1 MNGPDRPGFEPPV
14 YPHDRLA
21 PLHDLGAAHEGGMVD
36 LSIGTP
42 CDDPSEAVLAALVD
56 ATRARGYPP
65 SLGSPQLRD
74 AIADW
79 SQRVLGVSLDADSQ
93 IAACV
98 GTKELVAGLPH
109 WLHLRT
115 PQRDTVLY
123 PELSYP
129 SYVMGARLAGCRA
142 VPVPC
147 GPEGIQ
153 LDAVDPADIRR
164 ALCLWVNTPANP
176 HGTLDDLAGV
186 VRWGRANR
194 VLVVSDECY
203 VAFTWETPHGL
214 NPAGGAG
221 RSVLEWGTDGVLAAH
236 SLSKRSNLAGL
247 RAGFYAGDAD
257 VVRYLSE
264 VRKHA
269 GLMTPG
275 PVQAAAAVAFAD
287 ETHVDQQ
294 RGRYRRRLEAMAAAL
309 GARGLPV
316 QLPGGGFYLW
326 VPAPDG
332 DGWALTRQLVER
344 AGVLGSPG
352 DFYGPTGTG
361 YVRLAMVQPD
371 ARLELALDRLR
382 SGDGWDGPARAG

>member
-1 MNGPDRPGFEPPV
+1 MTEAEPRGFRPPP

-21 PLHDLGAAHEGGMVD
+21 PLLDRGAIHDGGLVD

-42 CDDPSEAVLAALVD
+42 CDDPPEVVLAALVD

-65 SLGSPQLRD
+65 SIGSPALRE
-74 AIADW
+74 AIAGW
-79 SQRVLGVSLDADSQ
+79 ASAFLGVTLDVDEH
-93 IAACV
+93 IGACV

-109 WLHLRT
+109 WLHLRS

-129 SYVMGARLAGCRA
+129 SYAMGARLAECRA
-142 VPVPC
+142 VPVPS
-147 GPEGIQ
+147 GPDGLR
-153 LDAVDPADIRR
+153 LDRIHPDDIAR
-164 ALCLWVNTPANP
+164 ALCLGVNTPANP
-176 HGTLDDLAGV
+176 HGALDDLEAV
-186 VRWGRANR
+186 VQWGRAND

-203 VAFTWETPHGL
+203 VAFTWKAPHGT

-221 RSVLEWGTDGVLAAH
+221 RTVLEWGTDGVLAAH

-247 RAGFYAGDAD
+247 RSGFFAGDAG

-287 ETHVDQQ
+287 ETHVDRQ
-294 RGRYRRRLEAMAAAL
+294 RDRYRSRLEAVAAAL
-309 GARGLPV
+309 RERGLDVPS
-316 QLPGGGFYLW
+316 PGGGFYLW
-326 VPAPDG
+326 VAAPDG
-332 DGWALTRQLVER
+332 DGWDLTEQLVER
-344 AGVLGSPG
+344 AGMLGSPG
-352 DFYGPTGTG
+352 DFYGPVGSP

-371 ARLELALDRLR
+371 DRLELALARLGR
-382 SGDGWDGPARAG
+382 APGWG

>member
-1 MNGPDRPGFEPPV
+1 MDRRVSETEPLGFQPPV

-21 PLHDLGAAHEGGMVD
+21 PLIDRAAAHEGGLVD

-42 CDDPSEAVLAALVD
+42 CDDPPEAVLAALVD

-65 SLGSPQLRD
+65 SIGSPQLRE
-74 AIADW
+74 AIAGW
-79 SQRVLGVSLDADSQ
+79 ASSFLGVGLDADRH
-93 IAACV
+93 IGACV

-109 WLHLRT
+109 WLHLRS

-129 SYVMGARLAGCRA
+129 SYAMGARLAGCRA
-142 VPVPC
+142 VPVPS
-147 GPEGIQ
+147 GPDGLR
-153 LDAVDPADIRR
+153 LDRVDPGDIGR

-176 HGTLDDLAGV
+176 HGTLDDLEAV
-186 VRWGRANR
+186 VRWGRSHR

-203 VAFTWETPHGL
+203 VAFTWETPHGT
-214 NPAGGAG
+214 NPVGGPG

-247 RAGFYAGDAD
+247 RAGCFAGD
-257 VVRYLSE
+257 VEIVRYLSE

-287 ETHVDQQ
+287 ETHVDRQ
-294 RGRYRRRLEAMAAAL
+294 RDRYRTRLDAVATAL
-309 GARGLPV
+309 GERGLPV
-316 QLPGGGFYLW
+316 RPPGGGFYLW
-326 VPAPDG
+326 VRAPDD
-332 DGWALTRQLVER
+332 DGWGLTRQLVER
-344 AGVLGSPG
+344 AGILGSPG
-352 DFYGPTGTG
+352 DFYGPAGSP

-371 ARLELALDRLR
+371 DRLELGLDRLR
-382 SGDGWDGPARAG
+382 RADAWG